1 MEVRSTKIRFVSCFV
16 RLGFGGQEGFRRASL
31 GKRKGVIRMA
41 NNLKERELRV
51 KLTGRLFPV
60 GVGGAGHYF

>member
-16 RLGFGGQEGFRRASL
+16 WLGFGGPGFRRASL

-41 NNLKERELRV
+41 NNLKERELRA